1 MMNKKVVAVAGTA
14 VGVVGV
20 GVIVYKLA
28 KLNKLK
34 NQQEDTCDE
43 DTTTED
49 GCRIIE
55 VTPLDIITSW
65 TNAGGTL
72 CSEEDLNEFYEW
84 LISLNFTEVSAN
96 KLKTIAGKG
105 INGIK
110 NNARE
115 FLEK

>member
-1 MMNKKVVAVAGTA
+1 MMNKKVVVAGTA

-34 NQQEDTCDE
+34 NQQEAACDE

-49 GCRIIE
+49 RCRVIE

-65 TNAGGTL
+65 TNAGGKL
-72 CSEEDLNEFYEW
+72 CSEEDLNDFYEW
-84 LISLNFTEVSAN
+84 LLSLDFTENSAN
-96 KLKTIAGKG
+96 KLKILAGKG
-105 INGIK
+105 IDGFK